1 MDTSGPSP
9 TIQIDVTT
17 VMSKPTTISTLENR
31 ASKEE
36 AISVEVKERAWLI
49 FQLIAGLIMER
60 YKKARLLGV
69 GLMIPARHQDASTAL
84 VVASQMIASASG
96 KDIATVI
103 DVSQILVSFGSAVG
117 NAVAGG
123 IWTQHLPSRL
133 RERVT
138 GPYDRDCTMNDP
150 LNYVKNL
157 DPFNKQQVMAPTAT
171 RKSL

>member
-9 TIQIDVTT
+9 TIQIDATT
-17 VMSKPTTISTLENR
+17 VMFLHQRLVDVPLESSPTTAKPTTISTLENR
-31 ASKEE
+31 ASKEEE

-60 YKKARLLGV
+60 YKKAR
-69 GLMIPARHQDASTAL
+69 
-84 VVASQMIASASG
+84 

-103 DVSQILVSFGSAVG
+103 GVSQILVAFGSAVG

-123 IWTQHLPSRL
+123 IWTQHLPLRL

-138 GPYDRDCTMNDP
+138 GPYDRDRTMNDS

-157 DPFNKQQVMAPTAT
+157 DPVTKQQVMAPTAT
-171 RKSL
+171 RKSLRASLVCPWLP

>member
-9 TIQIDVTT
+9 TIQIDATT
-17 VMSKPTTISTLENR
+17 VI
-31 ASKEE
+31 KEE

-60 YKKARLLGV
+60 YKKAR
-69 GLMIPARHQDASTAL
+69 
-84 VVASQMIASASG
+84 

-157 DPFNKQQVMAPTAT
+157 DPVTKQQVMAPTAT

>member
-1 MDTSGPSP
+1 MDAPLSSP
-9 TIQIDVTT
+9 
-17 VMSKPTTISTLENR
+17 LF
-31 ASKEE
+31 KEE

-60 YKKARLLGV
+60 YKKALLV
-69 GLMIPARHQDASTAL
+69 VDCPTWPARSSSRVSST
-84 VVASQMIASASG
+84 G

-157 DPFNKQQVMAPTAT
+157 DPVTKQQVMAPTAT